1 MKLKLNT
8 THQVCLILGLLA
20 LGGIIGANFSLQILI
35 HLSATLGFGIILF
48 FVFKLIF
55 KKNKKIWN
63 TIISCLIIFLILQP
77 GFFWAALIATGAAVF
92 SKFFLEYK
100 SSPIINPVIL
110 GLLALT
116 IIAKIFPENITAII
130 SWWGA
135 SYKIQAIPVSLIMMA
150 VWIIFGF
157 KSLRKFTLLFAYLII
172 YAVLILILYRP
183 IGSSSWDFLKFTFT
197 DSTIYFFASVM
208 LIEPRTSPFLKSQQ
222 TIYGILAAIFST
234 LSIFFGMQML
244 ALFAI
249 IIPNLYFLLMKI
261 IISKKTSAKEVL
273 APQ

>member
-77 GFFWAALIATGAAVF
+77 GFFWAALIATGAAIF

-100 SSPIINPVIL
+100 DSPIINPVIL
-110 GLLALT
+110 GLLVLT

-135 SYKIQAIPVSLIMMA
+135 SYKIQAIPISLIMMA
-150 VWIIFGF
+150 IWIIFGF
-157 KSLRKFTLLFAYLII
+157 KSLRKFSLFLTYLII

-222 TIYGILAAIFST
+222 VIYGILAAVFST
-234 LSIFFGMQML
+234 LSVFFGMQML

-249 IIPNLYFLLMKI
+249 IVPNLYFLLMKI
-261 IISKKTSAKEVL
+261 IITKKTNAKKNS
-273 APQ
+273 